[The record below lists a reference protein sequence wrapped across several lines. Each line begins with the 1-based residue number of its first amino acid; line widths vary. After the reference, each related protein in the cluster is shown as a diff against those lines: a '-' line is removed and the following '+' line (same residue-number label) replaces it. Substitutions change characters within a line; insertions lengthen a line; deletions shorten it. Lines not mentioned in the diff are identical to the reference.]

1 MALLNEYMFRDKTCW
16 FSARKYWGKKKVY
29 FCTVCKT
36 DCGGGGSRSGGR
48 AVPITAYTIIFIGDI
63 GLLTDSARLCDVHA
77 TRVNDPNRGA
87 IIIIY
92 LGKSARAIVRRR
104 RPVFRAK

>member
-1 MALLNEYMFRDKTCW
+1 MVFGPQILGE
-16 FSARKYWGKKKVY
+16 KKKCVFAQY
-29 FCTVCKT
+29 VKPIAV
-36 DCGGGGSRSGGR
+36 GGSRSGGR
-48 AVPITAYTIIFIGDI
+48 AVPVTAYTIIFIGDI